1 MSCLVKRFQRDVETG
16 WKVKN
21 ISLEALMLY
30 LKRSMCVFGVI
41 ELKWSTTNLTNIASQ
56 TELRNRL
63 FRVHM
68 LVLSLS
74 FSKMRR
80 IVWER
85 KIWKKKIDLRQSNL
99 STCYGL
105 KHVKFLPTFFSPLLH
120 SFWNRLLNW
129 RMAPFTKIQLGKQV
143 VKISLLQLKSN
154 VQLNIVSHMGSHQ
167 FWFHDTQLKCKL
179 NTSYVQ

>member
-1 MSCLVKRFQRDVETG
+1 
-16 WKVKN
+16 
-21 ISLEALMLY
+21 MLY

-85 KIWKKKIDLRQSNL
+85 KTWRGFLKIDRS
-99 STCYGL
+99 
-105 KHVKFLPTFFSPLLH
+105 PTE
-120 SFWNRLLNW
+120 
-129 RMAPFTKIQLGKQV
+129 
-143 VKISLLQLKSN
+143 
-154 VQLNIVSHMGSHQ
+154 
-167 FWFHDTQLKCKL
+167 
-179 NTSYVQ
+179 